1 MDDLTRIRE
10 TIEKYAELKE
20 ISVSELYIDMQLGF
34 DQEEQNYVIEY
45 GIKDISVLG
54 QDGLVPKLRYDS
66 IEEAWQEYIE
76 QFSEIQELF
85 PEARKLLTH
94 PQKYESA
101 QLGGNPAERIVDE
114 TLGNL

>member
-1 MDDLTRIRE
+1 MERVKEAVD
-10 TIEKYAELKE
+10 KYTELKE
-20 ISVSELYIDMQLGF
+20 ISVSDLYIDMQLCF
-34 DQEEQNYVIEY
+34 DYEEQSYVIEY

-66 IEEAWQEYIE
+66 IEEAWTEYRN
-76 QFSEIQELF
+76 QFSELQELY

-114 TLGNL
+114 TLENL